1 MKAIKQTYTRAEL
14 EQAER
19 KARRDGSRDLASMIL
34 RIVAIALFDKAGAD
48 KEQVKNVL
56 DMIHDYCELFINE
69 GVTLAE
75 LDETLRQEYDF
86 RMVG

>member
-1 MKAIKQTYTRAEL
+1 MKAIKQTYTREEL
-14 EQAER
+14 ERAER
-19 KARRDGSRDLASMIL
+19 KARRDGARDLTSMIL

-48 KEQVKNVL
+48 KEQVKAVL
-56 DMIHDYCELFINE
+56 DKIHDYCKLFINE

-75 LDETLRQEYDF
+75 LDEVLQQEYDF